1 MKKLV
6 AILTLMLAFSINA
19 NAQDKYESTSTEKGT
34 KEAAMLTEY
43 LGLKDTQNADFAR
56 LFTQKH
62 TVLEDKTLSAERKQE
77 LSRVIDAKIRA
88 THDGNQIEKLEKNPE
103 LLKKLIN

>member
-1 MKKLV
+1 MKKLIAV
-6 AILTLMLAFSINA
+6 VTLLLAFSINA
-19 NAQDKYESTSTEKGT
+19 NAQDKSELTSTDKGK

-43 LGLKDTQNADFAR
+43 LGLNDTQNADFTR
-56 LFTQKH
+56 LFTQKY

-88 THDGNQIEKLEKNPE
+88 SLDGNQIEKLEKNPE